1 MRERMKL
8 VGRVAGHCMT
18 GAAIGAIGW
27 FVVWAWRHGLLTDPA
42 AMQGFVEGF
51 GPAAPLLFLLVQVG
65 QILLAFVPG
74 GAACTA
80 GVLLFGPWMGFV
92 YNFVGTF
99 LGSLLNFCLARR
111 FGLEFVRLFGGEAL
125 LEKHL
130 RRLEEKDRFAKWFFI
145 AILLPFFPD
154 DFLCMLAGLTHMSLG
169 QFCMILLL
177 GKPASIALY
186 SIGLAQLLQ
195 LAMQQLAG

>member
-1 MRERMKL
+1 MRSRWKTAGKL
-8 VGRVAGHCMT
+8 LGHCVT

-27 FVVWAWRHGLLTDPA
+27 FVVWAWRHGLLTDPDAMA
-42 AMQGFVEGF
+42 AFVEGY

-74 GAACTA
+74 GASCTV

-92 YNFVGTF
+92 YNFTGIF

-111 FGLEFVRLFGGEAL
+111 FGTRFVQLFGGEEK

-130 RRLEEKDRFAKWFFI
+130 RRLEEKDRFVKWFFA

-154 DFLCMLAGLTHMSLG
+154 DFLCMLAGLTHMSLR
-169 QFCMILLL
+169 QFCLILLL
-177 GKPASIALY
+177 GKPLTVAMY
-186 SIGLAQLLQ
+186 SVGLAQLLQ
-195 LAMQQLAG
+195 LAVQNLAG